1 MYIWSMFE
9 DSFPFGYLDTV
20 IKATNEY
27 LIHGLRGAPVAQL
40 VKLWPVDVGVLGSR
54 PARGRNLFSGKT
66 GSMYTHKRYCISTSL
81 LYKVIL
87 KKEGKLTSTST
98 VIICL

>member
-40 VKLWPVDVGVLGSR
+40 VKLWPVDVGVLGSEAEILSVVKQD
-54 PARGRNLFSGKT
+54 PCTHTRG
-66 GSMYTHKRYCISTSL
+66 IA
-81 LYKVIL
+81 
-87 KKEGKLTSTST
+87 
-98 VIICL
+98 